1 MARQFYTTTIPNL
14 IAMMMVYKVI
24 ITLFSR
30 EEGIDINFYKD
41 ITDDDVKDKTG
52 DLSEYPQVVAGVFF
66 TEGNALNAENKNV
79 YVK

>member
-14 IAMMMVYKVI
+14 IAMMIVYKVI

-41 ITDDDVKDKTG
+41 ITDEDVKQETG
-52 DLSEYPQVVAGVFF
+52 DLSEFPQIVAGVF
-66 TEGNALNAENKNV
+66 KN
-79 YVK
+79 